1 MWTSEPR
8 IDSQIFATFRLK
20 REGRMRVVSEQ
31 SAADIKRRKAREA
44 LTWPLREL
52 TANLLRIAN
61 GAGRPLNLAK
71 QLAACSTAIQAYAE
85 THNALP
91 SEQEIHGIL
100 DCDRSW
106 EQYRRIQK
114 HRAEMKDILG
124 EDYDEGTSERDRAER
139 LIRKGAL
146 QVAASKLLSQIPQ
159 AASGEHGIYEG
170 IRLMEVA
177 RAKSPGRRRG
187 KKELRETL
195 EKLLN
200 NKTGKRRRKKLPAP
214 PSESLL

>member
-1 MWTSEPR
+1 
-8 IDSQIFATFRLK
+8 
-20 REGRMRVVSEQ
+20 MRVVSEQ
-31 SAADIKRRKAREA
+31 SAADIRRRKTREA

-71 QLAACSTAIQAYAE
+71 QLAACSAAFQAYVEA
-85 THNALP
+85 HNALP
-91 SEQEIHGIL
+91 SEQEIHDIL
-100 DCDRSW
+100 DCDLSW

-114 HRAEMKDILG
+114 RRAEMKEILG

-159 AASGEHGIYEG
+159 AASGEHDIYEG

-177 RAKSPGRRRG
+177 RAKSQARRSG

-195 EKLLN
+195 DKLLN
-200 NKTGKRRRKKLPAP
+200 NKTEKRRRKKLPDS
-214 PSESLL
+214 PSEPQL